1 MISIAVGNAAS
12 FNEQRIDHLVKPSRA
27 RPNGNPHSYVQIYIG
42 YSNRLILSIAGTA
55 ESSHEQHWNH
65 LAMPLKV
72 TQQVSG
78 MQMCR
83 SLKGRGTEMIQPKGN
98 KSLIPVGS

>member
-1 MISIAVGNAAS
+1 MMSIAVGNAAS
-12 FNEQRIDHLVKPSRA
+12 FYEQRIDHLVKPSRA
-27 RPNGNPHSYVQIYIG
+27 RPK
-42 YSNRLILSIAGTA
+42 GTA

-78 MQMCR
+78 MQMYNHCCTH
-83 SLKGRGTEMIQPKGN
+83 SN
-98 KSLIPVGS
+98 

>member
-1 MISIAVGNAAS
+1 MMSIAVGNAAS
-12 FNEQRIDHLVKPSRA
+12 FYEQRIDHLVKPSRL
-27 RPNGNPHSYVQIYIG
+27 RPTGNPHSYVQIYIG

-78 MQMCR
+78 MQMYNHCCMH
-83 SLKGRGTEMIQPKGN
+83 SN
-98 KSLIPVGS
+98 